1 MGHDFTDDA
10 LYGPGGVFYPRGYV
24 FAMFLD
30 AAAAQVAVTAL
41 AALAEIGSVQ
51 LVSSAT
57 IVERMSPRAA
67 DRGMPSVGR
76 EDQFMRRF
84 VELARDGMD
93 GVLIAVGH
101 AVPEAIA
108 SLHAPC
114 GIRLSPAE
122 HAAFAGN
129 AIALAGTSVWMSAAA
144 DAALIAST
152 RQTLAAAGF
161 RVRSVALDAI
171 EAAGGSL
178 RCCVAEIF

>member
-76 EDQFMRRF
+76 EDQFMLRF
-84 VELARDGMD
+84 VELAEGGKA
-93 GVLIAVGH
+93 GVLIDMAS
-101 AVPEAIA
+101 AVPEQVGAA
-108 SLHAPC
+108 
-114 GIRLSPAE
+114 LS
-122 HAAFAGN
+122 
-129 AIALAGTSVWMSAAA
+129 AA
-144 DAALIAST
+144 DAILAYYYRALVIEELVDTSA
-152 RQTLAAAGF
+152 RAEAAASGK
-161 RVRSVALDAI
+161 L
-171 EAAGGSL
+171 
-178 RCCVAEIF
+178 

>member
-93 GVLIAVGH
+93 GVLIEVGH

-108 SLHAPC
+108 QVLEAN
-114 GIRLSPAE
+114 
-122 HAAFAGN
+122 N
-129 AIALAGTSVWMSAAA
+129 AALAYHY
-144 DAALIAST
+144 
-152 RQTLAAAGF
+152 RTLVIEELVDTKPRAEAAAAGK
-161 RVRSVALDAI
+161 L
-171 EAAGGSL
+171 
-178 RCCVAEIF
+178 

>member
-30 AAAAQVAVTAL
+30 AAAAQAAVTAL

-51 LVSSAT
+51 LVSSST

-84 VELARDGMD
+84 VELAQQGWGGLLVD
-93 GVLIAVGH
+93 VGK
-101 AVPEAIA
+101 ADT
-108 SLHAPC
+108 
-114 GIRLSPAE
+114 
-122 HAAFAGN
+122 AALGAALQAHG
-129 AIALAGTSVWMSAAA
+129 AALAY
-144 DAALIAST
+144 LY
-152 RQTLAAAGF
+152 RTLVIEDLVDTTPRAEAAAAGK
-161 RVRSVALDAI
+161 L
-171 EAAGGSL
+171 
-178 RCCVAEIF
+178 